1 MLGVRGEGVGFVGSV
16 LGVRGEGVEFVGSV
30 LGLRASTV
38 RHVIGNFY
46 CIF

>member
-1 MLGVRGEGVGFVGSV
+1 MLGVRGEGVEFVGS
-16 LGVRGEGVEFVGSV
+16 LLDVRGEGVEFVGSV

>member
-1 MLGVRGEGVGFVGSV
+1 VFGVKGEGVGFVGSL